1 MSLSNYAGLK
11 ASVANWLNRTDLS
24 TEIVDFIELAENRIS
39 HELRIPAM
47 EKTILLNVSSEG
59 YAVLPSDFLEAKDIF
74 WNYEPL
80 DRITPA
86 QLYRMVDRSGVA
98 PEFYARET
106 YRLKFYPTPTVT
118 ASDEMRMIYYFD
130 PGRLTDAAP
139 TNVLLSTAPELFL
152 FGALVQAAVF
162 LGTDLAQKDAWEAE
176 YQTALAR
183 LTKHAREAEFAGG
196 TPMVQSG
203 Y

>member
-1 MSLSNYAGLK
+1 MSLSTYSGLK
-11 ASVANWLNRTDLS
+11 ASIANWLNRTDLAN
-24 TEIVDFIELAENRIS
+24 EIPDFIELAENRIS

-47 EKTILLNVSSEG
+47 EKTILLNVNSEG
-59 YAVLPSDFLEAKDIF
+59 YATLPSDFLEAKDVF

-80 DRITPA
+80 DRIPPA
-86 QLYRMVDRSGVA
+86 QLYRMVDRSGP
-98 PEFYARET
+98 PEAFARET

-118 ASDEMRMIYYFD
+118 ESDEMRMIYYYD
-130 PGRLTDAAP
+130 PGRLTDEAP
-139 TNVLLSTAPELFL
+139 TNVLLSTAAELYL
-152 FGALVQAAVF
+152 FGSLVQAAVF

-183 LTKHAREAEFAGG
+183 ITKHAREAEYGGG
-196 TPMVQSG
+196 TPMVSAG

>member
-1 MSLSNYAGLK
+1 MSLANYSGLK
-11 ASVANWLNRTDLS
+11 ASVANWLNRTDL
-24 TEIVDFIELAENRIS
+24 TAEIVDFIELAENRIS

-47 EKTILLNVSSEG
+47 EKTILLNVNTDG
-59 YAVLPSDFLEAKDIF
+59 YAVLPSDYLEAKDIF

-118 ASDEMRMIYYFD
+118 SSDEMRMIYYFD
-130 PGRLTDAAP
+130 PGRLTRPYERPAF
-139 TNVLLSTAPELFL
+139 S
-152 FGALVQAAVF
+152 
-162 LGTDLAQKDAWEAE
+162 
-176 YQTALAR
+176 R
-183 LTKHAREAEFAGG
+183 
-196 TPMVQSG
+196 S
-203 Y
+203 